1 MWEGGGRANS
11 FLLSINGKQLIPAV
25 EKFGLCASVFLDA
38 CFFTFSWA
46 VDFCSSG
53 GARAGDMVAG
63 WVGGGC
69 GYGK

>member
-1 MWEGGGRANS
+1 MV

-25 EKFGLCASVFLDA
+25 EKLGLCARVFLSA
-38 CFFTFSWA
+38 CFFTFRGA

>member
-1 MWEGGGRANS
+1 MRGGGRIV

-25 EKFGLCASVFLDA
+25 EKFGLCARVFLDV
-38 CFFTFSWA
+38 CFFTFRGA
-46 VDFCSSG
+46 VAFCSSG
-53 GARAGDMVAG
+53 GARAGDMVAR